1 MLVNNLKIAYRNL
14 ARHRNFTI
22 LNTLGLSVGVAA
34 SLLLLMVVR
43 YELSFDTFHTQY
55 DRIYRVVRQQ
65 VYPDG
70 SGEMGPGNPL
80 PVAAALKTDIPQFE
94 RVVPVFGTLDPQV
107 TVLGSDPNSRD
118 LSTKFIEQNEGL
130 MVDPEFFKLFNYQ
143 WIIGRPEVLA
153 EPNVVVLSRRFAE
166 KYFKDY
172 QQAVGKYVR
181 INNITTMKVGG
192 VLEDSPPN
200 TDFPLNLVLSYESK
214 RAKPE
219 LFGFGDFNNWGSTS
233 SSDQI
238 FVLLPEKYSVTSAN
252 TLLEKFS
259 RKHYDSRKEND
270 KKTHSLSPFA
280 DVHHNVELD
289 NYKDRAV
296 PRERIRNIAVVGL
309 LILLMACINFIN
321 IYSALATKRA
331 KEVGVRK
338 VLGSQKSQLV
348 TQFLT
353 ETFLVVLFSTGVG
366 LALAYAA
373 LPLLEKMFDVPTEP
387 AVYFTPELS
396 LWLVGLVLLL
406 TFLAGLYPAWVLSS
420 FSLLDVFRK
429 KVSRGWMGGLTL
441 RQSLIVFQFAAALV
455 LIIGTVINLRQMEY
469 VSQLDLGF
477 EKEGVYTLSM
487 DTEYSSRNDALRN
500 ELLRIPEVRTVS
512 YASDQPSSSNNWQS
526 NFAFTNMSEDEDFQV
541 SMKMADGNYFKAYG
555 IEFVAGSPYAV
566 GDTNTKFVVNERLLK
581 KLGFKDPAS
590 VIGHTLRMG
599 SWEPAPIVGVI
610 KDFHTQSAK
619 EDIDPILITHVPKFY
634 WSGAIKLQSQN
645 LPHTIEKVKAAYEKV
660 FPEVPF
666 VGKFYEE
673 SIEHFYRAEQQMG
686 LLYRT
691 FAGLTIFIAC
701 LGLFGLAA
709 FAAEQRTKEIGVRKV
724 LGASVGS
731 ITALLSK
738 DFLKLVGIAII
749 IASPVAYYLMKSWM
763 EDFQYQIGIEWWVF
777 VLAAVLAL
785 AVAFLTVSFQA
796 VKSALMNPVKSL
808 RSE

>member
-1 MLVNNLKIAYRNL
+1 MLRNNLKIAYRNL
-14 ARHRNFTI
+14 ARHRGFTI
-22 LNTLGLSVGVAA
+22 LNTMGLSVGIAA
-34 SLLLLMVVR
+34 ALLLFMVVR
-43 YELSFDTFHTQY
+43 YELSFDTFHTHH

-70 SGEMGPGNPL
+70 SGEMTTGNPL

-94 RVVPVFGTLDPQV
+94 KVVPVFGSLDPQV
-107 TVLGSDPNSRD
+107 TVLGSDPDSRD
-118 LSTKFIEQNEGL
+118 VSTKFIEDDEGL
-130 MVDPEFFKLFNYQ
+130 LVGPEFFELFDFQ
-143 WIIGRPEVLA
+143 WLVGTPQVLA
-153 EPNVVVLSRRFAE
+153 QPNVVVLSRQLAE

-172 QQAVGKYVR
+172 KQAVGKYLR
-181 INNITTMKVGG
+181 INNTTTMKVAG
-192 VLEDSPPN
+192 VLEDAPAN
-200 TDFPLNLVLSYESK
+200 TDFPLNLVISYESK
-214 RAKPE
+214 RARPD
-219 LFGFGDFNNWGSTS
+219 LFGFGDFENWGSTS

-238 FVLLPEKYSVTSAN
+238 FVLLPARYSVASAN
-252 TLLEKFS
+252 ALLEKFS
-259 RKHYDSRKEND
+259 RKHYDSRKEKD
-270 KKTHSLSPFA
+270 KKTHSLSPLLE
-280 DVHHNVELD
+280 VHHNAELD
-289 NYKDRAV
+289 NYKDRTV
-296 PRERIRNIAVVGL
+296 PRERIRNIAIVGV

-348 TQFLT
+348 AQFLT
-353 ETFLVVLFSTGVG
+353 ETFLVVLGSVLIG
-366 LALAYAA
+366 LVLAYAA
-373 LPLLEKMFDVPTEP
+373 IPLLEKMFDVPTDP
-387 AVYFTPELS
+387 SLYLTPELA
-396 LWLVGLVLLL
+396 LWLLGGLLVLTLL
-406 TFLAGLYPAWVLSS
+406 SGVYPALVLSS
-420 FSLLDVFRK
+420 FSPLEVFRK

-477 EKEGVYTLSM
+477 EKQGVYTLNL
-487 DTEYSSRNDALRN
+487 DTEYRSRNDALRN
-500 ELLRIPEVRTVS
+500 ELLQIPEVKAVT
-512 YASDQPSSSNNWQS
+512 YASDQPSSGNNWQS
-526 NFAFTNMSEDEDFQV
+526 NFAFTNMSEDEDFSV
-541 SMKMADGNYFKAYG
+541 SMKMADGDYFKTFG

-581 KLGFKDPAS
+581 KLGVKDPAS
-590 VIGHTLRMG
+590 VIGHKIRMG
-599 SWEPAPIVGVI
+599 GWDTAPIVGVI

-634 WSGAIKLQSQN
+634 WSGAIKLESQN
-645 LPHTIEKVKAAYEKV
+645 LPNTVEKVKTAYEKI

-673 SIEHFYRAEQQMG
+673 SIENYYQAERQAG

-709 FAAEQRTKEIGVRKV
+709 FTAEQRTKEIGVRKV
-724 LGASVGS
+724 LGANVAS

-738 DFLKLVGIAII
+738 DFLKLVGIAIV
-749 IASPVAYYLMKSWM
+749 IASPVAYYLMQSWM
-763 EDFQYQIGIEWWVF
+763 EGFQYRIGIEWWVF

-796 VKSALMNPVKSL
+796 VKAALMNPVKSL